1 MIVLFFC
8 AVFLWLFLLKLCF
21 ESSVC
26 QDGPDPFYCLS
37 VVAYLLGM
45 AYYDLASYYASTTG
59 VQCVAVFVPIA
70 SAERWAALAE
80 ETYTGLEY
88 LPVTAVPLPDMAPT
102 DNAVYDI
109 QSMDDKLSIF
119 SGSDVE
125 HTEEPDDSFDVFFLT

>member
-1 MIVLFFC
+1 MSARTGLIFF
-8 AVFLWLFLLKLCF
+8 
-21 ESSVC
+21 
-26 QDGPDPFYCLS
+26 CLS

-88 LPVTAVPLPDMAPT
+88 LPVTAVPLPDMAPN

-125 HTEEPDDSFDVFFLT
+125 RTEEPDDSFDVFFLT

>member
-1 MIVLFFC
+1 MITVLFFC
-8 AVFLWLFLLKLCF
+8 GYFGSSCALSQVSARTGLILFF
-21 ESSVC
+21 
-26 QDGPDPFYCLS
+26 CLS

-59 VQCVAVFVPIA
+59 VQCVAVFVPMA

-102 DNAVYDI
+102 DNAASDI

-125 HTEEPDDSFDVFFLT
+125 RTEEPDDSFHVLFLT